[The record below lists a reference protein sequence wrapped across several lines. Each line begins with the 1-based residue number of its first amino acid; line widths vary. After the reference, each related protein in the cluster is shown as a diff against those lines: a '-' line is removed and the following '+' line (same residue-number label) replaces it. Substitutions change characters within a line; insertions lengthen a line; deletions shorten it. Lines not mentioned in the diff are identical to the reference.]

1 MEDCQMAIPIH
12 GIREEPRNM
21 AKDDL
26 LELVGTVQEVLPGSM
41 FRVKVDD
48 VDKVLI
54 CYTGGKLK
62 QHKIKIILGDRVK
75 IEVSPYDLTKGRVTY
90 RL

>member
-1 MEDCQMAIPIH
+1 
-12 GIREEPRNM
+12 M

-26 LELVGTVQEVLPGSM
+26 IEMTGVVDEVLPGSM
-41 FRVKVDD
+41 YRVKLDGVETPI
-48 VDKVLI
+48 V

-75 IEVSPYDLTKGRVTY
+75 VEVSVYDLTKGRVTY

>member
-1 MEDCQMAIPIH
+1 
-12 GIREEPRNM
+12 M

-26 LELVGTVQEVLPGSM
+26 IELTGTVEEVLPGSM
-41 FRVKVDD
+41 YRVKIDNNTNI
-48 VDKVLI
+48 LT
-54 CYTGGKLK
+54 CYTSGKLK

-75 IEVSPYDLTKGRVTY
+75 IEVSAYDLTKGRVTY